1 MLSLVYS
8 VEVSAYLALTAK
20 GVAAPDAVALV
31 WSEDTQALFA
41 AVISFWFGNRM
52 VSKWNKK

>member
-1 MLSLVYS
+1 
-8 VEVSAYLALTAK
+8 LTAK
-20 GVAAPDAVALV
+20 GLSAGDAVQV
-31 WSEDTQALFA
+31 IWSEDTQSLFA